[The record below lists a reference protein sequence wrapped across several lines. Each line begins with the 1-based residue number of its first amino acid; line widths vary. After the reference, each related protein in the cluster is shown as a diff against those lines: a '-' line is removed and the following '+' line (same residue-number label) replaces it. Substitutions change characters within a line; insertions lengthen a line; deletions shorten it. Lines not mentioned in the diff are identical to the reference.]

1 MHDIFI
7 IGRLFLIKN
16 THSVLDSFHWFFFH
30 FCKDFQKNLW
40 YFMRYFISSASL
52 PSCPL
57 STCLFPLHVWAV
69 HLTVYVLSLLAA
81 SFFSPLWL
89 LRATHSP
96 SCCEADRW
104 TRGKWKPISHH
115 LCCGVSLKAQGI
127 RLTFQLWMC
136 ASVCLCVPDNLLF
149 GRVTLCTE
157 LEMRPFHVSPART
170 QFRQK
175 RRRREKNSS
184 GNGWDVEKKMCS
196 VFLWMRCRAYLVSIS
211 LLWHL
216 NQ

>member
-1 MHDIFI
+1 MHDIWI

-16 THSVLDSFHWFFFH
+16 THSVLDSFHCFFFCH
-30 FCKDFQKNLW
+30 FCKDFQRNLC

-69 HLTVYVLSLLAA
+69 HLTVYVLPLLAA
-81 SFFSPLWL
+81 SFSSPLRL
-89 LRATHSP
+89 LGATHSP
-96 SCCEADRW
+96 SCCEADR
-104 TRGKWKPISHH
+104 GQKMEAYQSPP
-115 LCCGVSLKAQGI
+115 V
-127 RLTFQLWMC
+127 LWGFFKSSGNQIDLS
-136 ASVCLCVPDNLLF
+136 ALNVCLCVPDNLLF

-157 LEMRPFHVSPART
+157 LEMRPFHVSSADSAARM

-184 GNGWDVEKKMCS
+184 GNGWDV
-196 VFLWMRCRAYLVSIS
+196 
-211 LLWHL
+211 
-216 NQ
+216 